1 MAKNNIQSVC
11 VGGILFY
18 MKNKRQG
25 RIATAS
31 AVAVAVL
38 TSTTAKM
45 AATFHL
51 LKELTKRHEKEEEDV
66 RKEAAATEEEED
78 NDTEVAKDVEAD
90 LKMQFIIVET

>member
-11 VGGILFY
+11 AGRILFY
-18 MKNKRQG
+18 MENKRQG
-25 RIATAS
+25 RKATAVAV

-38 TSTTAKM
+38 TSTTA
-45 AATFHL
+45 TFHL
-51 LKELTKRHEKEEEDV
+51 LKEPTKRHGKEEDV
-66 RKEAAATEEEED
+66 REEAATTAKEED